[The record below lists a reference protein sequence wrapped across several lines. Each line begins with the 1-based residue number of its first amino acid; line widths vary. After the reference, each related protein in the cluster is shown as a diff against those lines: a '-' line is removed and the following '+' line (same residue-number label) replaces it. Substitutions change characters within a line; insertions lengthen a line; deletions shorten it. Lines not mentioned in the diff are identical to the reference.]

1 MTDLTRDV
9 IVTTIPLVFH
19 IIGLCFLIPVR
30 HKSNQLSLGTGIQY
44 IYLVLISINNIMDKS
59 LILIKEINPG
69 LSPWW
74 FKFIFTLSS
83 GGFFVAY
90 ILIMTLLTV
99 DRFLEVYLNIRYPT
113 IWSKRKTKICL
124 LVCYL
129 ISVTIVVC
137 LLLTCHDSRQSLGV
151 LTTYI
156 WPICHGVFIVTASVT
171 YGYVLIKIRA
181 NRKRLANIH
190 TSSLRLAVTSTTT
203 GTSSTTSS
211 STIPTRDNEITTNVV
226 IHDVSSSP
234 PSTTPAVSSQRSA
247 NSRQSTSSS
256 RLRRNP
262 SIAIIKVLRG
272 FYVPT
277 LFIVTFLIFL
287 VIPDMVYLGYFLNS
301 RYPPEWINDLAA
313 VLYALAPISDAL
325 IYTFAFRPVRQ
336 QLMICI
342 CWCFNGLCGSSHS
355 HTHRFNY
362 FR

>member
-19 IIGLCFLIPVR
+19 IIGLCFLISVR
-30 HKSNQLSLGTGIQY
+30 HASNQLSLGTGIQY

-59 LILIKEINPG
+59 LTLIREINPG
-69 LSPWW
+69 FSPWMV
-74 FKFIFTLSS
+74 KFIFTLSS

-90 ILIMTLLTV
+90 ILIMTLLTI

-113 IWSKRKTKICL
+113 IWSKWKTKVCL
-124 LVCYL
+124 LTCYL
-129 ISVTIVVC
+129 IAVTIVVC
-137 LLLTCHDSRQSLGV
+137 LLLACRDSHQVLGV

-171 YGYVLIKIRA
+171 YGYVLVKIRA
-181 NRKRLANIH
+181 NRKRLAIH
-190 TSSLRLAVTSTTT
+190 TSSLKRQ
-203 GTSSTTSS
+203 GTSRDSEFTTSVVLHDM
-211 STIPTRDNEITTNVV
+211 ST
-226 IHDVSSSP
+226 SP
-234 PSTTPAVSSQRSA
+234 PPIAPTTSQQNTQR
-247 NSRQSTSSS
+247 RQSTRSS
-256 RLRRNP
+256 RLRNP

-287 VIPDMVYLGYFLNS
+287 VIPDMVYLGYFLAHCS
-301 RYPPEWINDLAA
+301 PPEWIYHVAA

-336 QLMICI
+336 QLVKCI
-342 CWCFNGLCGSSHS
+342 CWCWNSPCSSNSNS
-355 HTHRFNY
+355 HRLH